1 MQPLSERLRPQ
12 HIDDI
17 IGQEQLTQTHSLFR
31 QLLTQQPMPSFILW
45 GPPGSGKTTLAHCM
59 QAQSRLPFHS
69 LSAVHCS
76 VKHIK
81 DLLQHYGAQ
90 PFMLFLDEIHH
101 FNKSQQDIFLRPLEL
116 GQLVLIGATTENPSF
131 ELNKA
136 LLSRCH
142 VLTLHTL
149 NLQQLETLFY
159 RAVRTD
165 ALLKEKEIQVKNLK
179 PLLLAAQGDGRKLLT
194 LLETLSQNDPCII
207 DEKSLSNLSAVAYH
221 DARGE
226 QHYDLISAF
235 IKSMRGSDP
244 NASVFYLAQMLRG
257 GENILFIARRMI
269 IFAAEDVG
277 LANPNALLLAN
288 AAFDAVHKIGM
299 PEARI
304 ILSQCA
310 IYLACSDKSNSG
322 YRAINDALSVCNAY
336 APGDLSIPVSL
347 RNAPTA
353 LMKDLNYG
361 KDYRYPH
368 DASENFTSQ
377 EYMPAAL
384 SRRAFYQPGNN
395 PKEIQIQQK
404 MQRLWNDKYM
414 GDPTK
419 NK

>member
-1 MQPLSERLRPQ
+1 
-12 HIDDI
+12 
-17 IGQEQLTQTHSLFR
+17 
-31 QLLTQQPMPSFILW
+31 
-45 GPPGSGKTTLAHCM
+45 
-59 QAQSRLPFHS
+59 
-69 LSAVHCS
+69 
-76 VKHIK
+76 
-81 DLLQHYGAQ
+81 
-90 PFMLFLDEIHH
+90 MLFLDEIHH

-116 GQLVLIGATTENPSF
+116 GQLILVGATTENPSF

-149 NLQQLETLFY
+149 NLRQLEALFY
-159 RAVRTD
+159 KAIQTD
-165 ALLKEKEIQVKNLK
+165 TILKEKEIQVKNLQ

-194 LLETLSQNDPCII
+194 LLETLSQNEPCII

-288 AAFDAVHKIGM
+288 ATFDAVHKIGM

-310 IYLACSDKSNSG
+310 IYLACSDKSNAG
-322 YRAINDALSVCNAY
+322 YRAINDALNACAEY
-336 APGDLSIPVSL
+336 PPSDLSVPISL
-347 RNAPTA
+347 RNTPTA

-361 KDYRYPH
+361 KDYCYPH
-368 DASENFTSQ
+368 DNPQNFTPQ

-384 SRRAFYQPGNN
+384 SCRVFYRPGDN
-395 PKEIQIQQK
+395 PKEIQMKQK
-404 MQRLWNDKYM
+404 IQRLWKDKY
-414 GDPTK
+414 D
-419 NK
+419 